1 MQTDI
6 APREFHVSR
15 RARQRYQFD
24 LALSSITGNVIFSS
38 FHAARLFAQKMNQQ
52 RDLIRFPEQTVK
64 AGDLNAMGLI
74 DEILHFVIH
83 LYRQQKNPQ
92 VMQAALASLEERLG
106 RTAVDGALRVFAE
119 EFPPLAVYR
128 GEIILPDYLLGNTAG
143 VPNRQIVL
151 EEMLM
156 LWLANMNPA
165 FSPFVELF
173 DDARLEQETVYTAI
187 VSGLHDFFETQP
199 RFGPDNQNL
208 IDMLRAPALASPGS
222 LSGQLDFILK
232 RWGVLVGERYLSR
245 LLSSLDLIKEE
256 QAMRFMG
263 AGPAQ
268 VPVYTFAGME
278 FEPER
283 YSRDL
288 DWMPRLTLIAKNIY
302 VWMSQLSRK
311 YQTPVTRLDQIPDAE
326 LDLLARWGF
335 TGLWLIGV
343 WERSAASRRIKQMM
357 GNPEAVASAYS
368 VFDYAIAADLGGEV
382 AMQNLRERAWR
393 QGIRLASDM
402 VPNHMAIDSRWVIE
416 HPDWFVGLDHS
427 PFPSY
432 SFNGPDLSWDARVGV
447 FLEDHYYNRSDAA
460 VVFKRLDRWTG
471 SEKYIYHGN
480 DGTSMPWN
488 DTAQLDYIRAEVREA
503 VIQTILHVA
512 RQFPVIRFDAAMTL
526 AKKHFQRLWHPEPGT
541 GGAIP
546 SRSEYGMTRAEFD
559 AWMPEEFWREVVDR
573 IAAEAP
579 DTLLLAEAFWLMEG
593 YFVRTLGMH
602 RVYNSAFMNM
612 LTVPRPFRF
621 AANRAYRCASL
632 SWTSCTSTNT

>member
-143 VPNRQIVL
+143 VPNRQILL

-173 DDARLEQETVYTAI
+173 DDARLEQETVYPAI

-368 VFDYAIAADLGGEV
+368 VFDYAIAADLGGEA

-402 VPNHMAIDSRWVIE
+402 VPNHMAIDSRWVVE

-460 VVFKRLDRWTG
+460 
-471 SEKYIYHGN
+471 
-480 DGTSMPWN
+480 
-488 DTAQLDYIRAEVREA
+488 
-503 VIQTILHVA
+503 
-512 RQFPVIRFDAAMTL
+512 
-526 AKKHFQRLWHPEPGT
+526 
-541 GGAIP
+541 
-546 SRSEYGMTRAEFD
+546 
-559 AWMPEEFWREVVDR
+559 
-573 IAAEAP
+573 
-579 DTLLLAEAFWLMEG
+579 
-593 YFVRTLGMH
+593 
-602 RVYNSAFMNM
+602 
-612 LTVPRPFRF
+612 
-621 AANRAYRCASL
+621 
-632 SWTSCTSTNT
+632 